1 RPFAAVVRL
10 TEELRPEFDF
20 GQSSEGEQAPD
31 FSGQEALGKCPKDG
45 GRIFEHGMAYT
56 CENAV
61 GPKRS
66 CDFRSERMI
75 LQQPIERE
83 QTKKLLETG
92 RTDLLTG
99 FVSKKGRRFKAFL
112 VKQPDGK
119 IGFEFQPRAPKEK
132 PSEEKPT
139 RRGSAP
145 RARST
150 R

>member
-1 RPFAAVVRL
+1 
-10 TEELRPEFDF
+10 
-20 GQSSEGEQAPD
+20 
-31 FSGQEALGKCPKDG
+31 
-45 GRIFEHGMAYT
+45 MAYT
-56 CENAV
+56 CEKSL

-66 CDFRSERMI
+66 CDFRSGRMI

-83 QTKKLLETG
+83 QMKKLLATG

-99 FVSKKGRRFKAFL
+99 FVSKKGRKFKAFL

-119 IGFEFQPRAPKEK
+119 IGFEFQARPPKAGKTDKPAEK
-132 PSEEKPT
+132 PAPEEKPT
-139 RRGSAP
+139 RRGSER

>member
-1 RPFAAVVRL
+1 
-10 TEELRPEFDF
+10 
-20 GQSSEGEQAPD
+20 
-31 FSGQEALGKCPKDG
+31 
-45 GRIFEHGMAYT
+45 MAYT

-61 GPKRS
+61 GPKKS
-66 CDFRSERMI
+66 CDFRSGRMI
-75 LQQPIERE
+75 LQQSIERE
-83 QTKKLLETG
+83 QMKKLLETG

-119 IGFEFQPRAPKEK
+119 IGFEFQARPEK
-132 PSEEKPT
+132 PGKPAAKDKAAEEKPT

-145 RARST
+145 RARSS

>member
-1 RPFAAVVRL
+1 
-10 TEELRPEFDF
+10 
-20 GQSSEGEQAPD
+20 
-31 FSGQEALGKCPKDG
+31 
-45 GRIFEHGMAYT
+45 
-56 CENAV
+56 
-61 GPKRS
+61 
-66 CDFRSERMI
+66 MI

-83 QTKKLLETG
+83 QMKKLLETG

-119 IGFEFQPRAPKEK
+119 IGFEFQPRAAKEK
-132 PSEEKPT
+132 TEKTSEEKPT